1 MTIINNNFESDETTG
16 DRDSSADLEII
27 RSLITQ
33 SERDELVDLRERV
46 VALEALVLESNDRAA
61 VVGEVLVDAVEITD
75 STSAELGGALMPAFE
90 SAVSMSARADSTVLA
105 EALYPVLGPA
115 MRKMIANLF
124 TPDSGGRTFRV
135 DQVLLIERGSGV
147 LLAAASG
154 DGEQLSDAD
163 IVSGMLDAIRMF
175 VQDAFE
181 TPDHDGL
188 QDLRVGDTSVVVEWG
203 PKAVLASVIHGIPTE
218 QFRNDMATTL
228 EGIHADFTPEFES
241 FNGNVEPFNVLAPTL
256 SDLHKSGSSPTAKG
270 RSVAVFAVV
279 GFVVGLVI
287 LALIGL
293 L

>member
-1 MTIINNNFESDETTG
+1 MTVTNNQTHDISD
-16 DRDSSADLEII
+16 DRDASADLEII

-33 SERDELVDLRERV
+33 AERQELVDLRDRV
-46 VALEALVLESNDRAA
+46 AALEALVLEATARTTF
-61 VVGEVLVDAVEITD
+61 VGDVLVDAVETTE
-75 STSAELGGALMPAFE
+75 STSAELGNALMPALE
-90 SAVSMSARADSTVLA
+90 NAVSISARTDSTVLA

-124 TPDSGGRTFRV
+124 TFDGGGRTFQV

-147 LLAAASG
+147 LLAAASSDG
-154 DGEQLSDAD
+154 DELSDAD

-218 QFRNDMATTL
+218 QFRLDMATTL
-228 EGIHADFTPEFES
+228 ERIHADFATEFES
-241 FNGNVEPFNVLAPTL
+241 FNGNVEPFGALAPDL
-256 SDLHKSGSSPTAKG
+256 SDLHKSSTSPTAKS
-270 RSVAVFAVV
+270 RSIAAFAVAGV
-279 GFVVGLVI
+279 LVGLVI
-287 LALIGL
+287 LALVAL